1 MENRTAN
8 YGTFTEAWNDM
19 KLSRLHDRKY
29 ELEKLKKTFTDALY
43 YQLNRTDKGM
53 CYMNRAE
60 LISNL
65 YQRISALETRLEAI
79 DAQILDCAEPVEMED

>member
-1 MENRTAN
+1 MENRTTN
-8 YGTFTEAWNDM
+8 YGTFTEAWKDM
-19 KLSRLHDRKY
+19 KLSRLHDRKN

-43 YQLNRTDKGM
+43 YQINRTDKGM
-53 CYMNRAE
+53 CYMTRAE

-79 DAQILDCAEPVEMED
+79 DAQIMDCAEPVEMED

>member
-1 MENRTAN
+1 MANRTAN

-29 ELEKLKKTFTDALY
+29 ELERLKKTFTDALY